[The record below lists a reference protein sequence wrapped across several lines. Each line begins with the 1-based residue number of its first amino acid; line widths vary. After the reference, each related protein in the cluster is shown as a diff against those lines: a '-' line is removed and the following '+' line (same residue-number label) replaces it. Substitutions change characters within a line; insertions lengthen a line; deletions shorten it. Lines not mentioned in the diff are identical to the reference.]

1 MPQAHSEVL
10 AERYGPVLVLT
21 LNRPEVR
28 NALNGAL
35 VRRLIALL
43 DDAGRDPDVRA
54 VVLAGAPPAFSSGA
68 DLRELSGGDHSEAI
82 DRVELTIRLHALIPA
97 LRIPVLAAVGGPAV
111 AGGCGLAMSCDI
123 VVASR
128 EASFGY
134 PEVRRGLVAAIVMV
148 SLERL
153 VGRRAALDLL
163 LSGRRIDAQEA
174 KDLGMVTEVVPA
186 GAELARTLE
195 RAHELAAHPPGALG
209 KTKELFYR
217 VGDLPYETALG
228 QAGTANLLMRRA
240 DEGREGATAFVE
252 KKAPRA

>member
-1 MPQAHSEVL
+1 MPPAPSEVL
-10 AERYGPVLVLT
+10 SERDGPVLVLT

-28 NALNGAL
+28 NAMNGAL

-43 DDAGRDPDVRA
+43 EEAGRDSGVRA

-68 DLRELSGGDHSEAI
+68 DLRELAGGDDPV
-82 DRVELTIRLHALIPA
+82 DRMELTVKLHALIPS
-97 LRIPVLAAVGGPAV
+97 LRLPVLAAVGGPAV
-111 AGGCGLAMSCDI
+111 AGGCGLAMSCDV
-123 VVASR
+123 VVASE

-163 LSGRRIDAQEA
+163 LTGRRIDVHEA
-174 KDLGMVTEVVPA
+174 KELGMVTEIVPA
-186 GAELARTLE
+186 GQELTRALE
-195 RAHELAAHPPGALG
+195 RAHELAAHPPGALAM
-209 KTKELFYR
+209 TKELFYR

-228 QAGTANLLMRRA
+228 QAGMGNLLMRGT
-240 DEGREGATAFVE
+240 DEGRKGATEFVE
-252 KKAPRA
+252 GKAPRA